1 MSGMQ
6 VEFLGTGT
14 SQGVPLIGCTC
25 SVCQSND
32 ARDRRLRCSVLVRHP
47 SAHFVIDS
55 GPDFRQ
61 QMLRAGV
68 NRLDALL
75 FTHGHKDH
83 IAGTDDVRA
92 FNYLQ
97 KKPMPIYADARV
109 QAALRREFYYAF
121 EDQRY
126 PGIPELH
133 LVDVDEEP
141 FDLLGVPVIPL
152 PVMHLHLPVLGFR
165 IGPFAYITDANA
177 IPDSTVERLRGVEV
191 LVLNALRKTPHPSH
205 FTLDQALEQ
214 VQRIGAERTYLTHLS
229 HQMGLH
235 AEVSSTLPAGVEL
248 AYDGLVLGWDGPSYL

>member
-25 SVCQSND
+25 RVCLSQD
-32 ARDRRLRCSVLVRHP
+32 TRDQRLRCSVLIRHP
-47 SAHFVIDS
+47 LAHFVIDS

-61 QMLRAGV
+61 QMLRARV
-68 NRLDALL
+68 HRLDALL

-97 KKPMPIYADARV
+97 RKPMPLYADQRV
-109 QAALRREFYYAF
+109 QAALKREFYYAF
-121 EDQRY
+121 EEHRY

-133 LVDVDEEP
+133 LMNIDEEP
-141 FDLLGVPVIPL
+141 FDLLGVPIIPL
-152 PVMHLHLPVLGFR
+152 PVMHLNLPVLGFR
-165 IGPFAYITDANA
+165 IGPLAYITDANA
-177 IPDSTVERLRGVEV
+177 IPDATVERLAGVEV
-191 LVLNALRKTPHPSH
+191 LVLNALRQTPHPSH
-205 FTLDQALEQ
+205 FTLDEALEQ
-214 VQRIGAERTYLTHLS
+214 ARRIGAERTYFTHLS

-235 AEVSSTLPAGVEL
+235 TEISSILPSGVEL
-248 AYDGLVLGWDGPSYL
+248 AYDGLVLGWDESA